1 MNRAMLSGCPDLPHG
16 VLCVRQGPGAN
27 CSSIG
32 SAVHL
37 LFATG
42 ALAAAVAVVA
52 AALSEVQADDAGGD
66 RSSDSDGVANP
77 GDDHD

>member
-1 MNRAMLSGCPDLPHG
+1 MNSRELPEG

-42 ALAAAVAVVA
+42 ALAAMVAVVA
-52 AALSEVQADDAGGD
+52 SALAQRQEDKPADAPGREPSERVP
-66 RSSDSDGVANP
+66 N
-77 GDDHD
+77 GDDGG